1 MSGGELTAVQKAGD
15 FVGKLCLVDQ
25 GLIELD
31 SVLEK
36 PEEDLD
42 PFLFTLRTVGLK
54 NIDIALRINLLW
66 NQPMIAEAL
75 EKDPT
80 GSVNLLRE
88 ELMQELGI
96 DKNKIGGKSV
106 IDFYYGKK

>member
-1 MSGGELTAVQKAGD
+1 MRGQEQSPIEKVGQ
-15 FVGKLCLVDQ
+15 FVSDLCLVDK
-25 GLIELD
+25 GELTLD

-36 PEEDLD
+36 PEDGLD
-42 PFLFTLRTVGLK
+42 PFIFTLRTVGLK
-54 NIDIALRINLLW
+54 NIDNALRINLMW

-88 ELMQELGI
+88 KLMQELGI

-106 IDFYYGKK
+106 IDFYYGKI